1 MLFLLVN
8 FFIYSCFLACIEC
21 IFIKQQC
28 IPYNDIAAGKKKV
41 FTYSKA
47 LITIFFKSTI
57 YYTGYDGNLCLQ
69 EELCMEYQYSNLL
82 MQLPN
87 TKDY

>member
-1 MLFLLVN
+1 MRQERVLSVSKQVSNKFFFSILFLLVN
-8 FFIYSCFLACIEC
+8 FFIYSCFLAYIEC

-47 LITIFFKSTI
+47 IFF
-57 YYTGYDGNLCLQ
+57 
-69 EELCMEYQYSNLL
+69 
-82 MQLPN
+82 
-87 TKDY
+87 